1 MRTDINCSGLGFEE
15 CLQKAEEADMYK
27 SQFVLEYTTFDTG
40 RTDVDCRLFQA
51 AAPGEETDM
60 LSHLV
65 GFGSEA
71 VVVENER
78 SSRCSMQV

>member
-1 MRTDINCSGLGFEE
+1 
-15 CLQKAEEADMYK
+15 MYK

-71 VVVENER
+71 LWSWRRGE
-78 SSRCSMQV
+78 